1 MKIITREVR
10 WQAVGEESKTHR
22 GLSLQGTKWRCAEM
36 RVEGKDPP
44 ENCGDKSEKLE
55 SIEGAQE
62 FRL

>member
-1 MKIITREVR
+1 M
-10 WQAVGEESKTHR
+10 GEESKTHR
-22 GLSLQGTKWRCAEM
+22 ELSLQGTKWRCAEM